1 MKTVNGKRILITG
14 AAMGMGKMYA
24 QLSVQEKAS
33 ALVLWDVNSEALVNS
48 AKELRSDSTQIFT
61 DVVDVSDLEKV
72 RDATSKIESQLG
84 GIDIIINNAGI
95 VRGKYFWEHD
105 PKSDIEAIMAVNA
118 LGPMYIT
125 RFLLPNMLSDRSG
138 DFRIVNISS
147 AAGLIS
153 NPKMS
158 VYCASKWAETGW
170 SDSLRLELLQSGF
183 GHIKVT
189 TVNPAYIS
197 TGMFEGV
204 KGMLF
209 TPILSPEY
217 VTSKVW
223 ESMKKGNSRLLL
235 PWTIYLSNGL
245 RGILP
250 ISIFDW
256 IADKIFGVYKTM
268 EDFKG
273 RS

>member
-1 MKTVNGKRILITG
+1 MKTVKGKRILITG
-14 AAMGMGKMYA
+14 AAMGMGKIYA
-24 QLSVQEKAS
+24 ALSVQEKAAS
-33 ALVLWDVNSEALVNS
+33 LVLWDLDSKALR
-48 AKELRSDSTQIFT
+48 ATEKDLKSDTTKIYT
-61 DVVDVSDLEKV
+61 EVVDVSDREKI
-72 RDATSKIESQLG
+72 RKAASKIESQLG
-84 GIDIIINNAGI
+84 GVDIIINNAGI

-105 PKSDIEAIMAVNA
+105 PESDIEATMSVNA

-125 RFLLPNMLSDRSG
+125 RFLLPKMLSDRSG

-147 AAGLIS
+147 AAGLLS

-170 SDSLRLELLQSGF
+170 SDSLRLELLQSGY

-223 ESMKKGNSRLLL
+223 KAMKEGKPRLLL
-235 PWTIYLSNGL
+235 PWTIYLSNAL

-250 ISIFDW
+250 LPVFDW
-256 IADKIFGVYKTM
+256 IADKIFGVYRTM
-268 EDFKG
+268 ENFKG
-273 RS
+273 RN

>member
-1 MKTVNGKRILITG
+1 MKTVKGKRILITG
-14 AAMGMGKMYA
+14 AAMGMGKIYA
-24 QLSVQEKAS
+24 ELSVQENAS
-33 ALVLWDVNSEALVNS
+33 ALVLWDVNSKVLLNT
-48 AKELRSDSTQIFT
+48 AKQLRSDTTKIFT
-61 DVVDVSDLEKV
+61 DTVDVSDLEKV
-72 RDATSKIESQLG
+72 RKAVSRIEAQLG
-84 GIDIIINNAGI
+84 GIDILINNAGI
-95 VRGKYFWEHD
+95 VKGKYFWEHD
-105 PKSDIEAIMAVNA
+105 PKSDIETTMAINT
-118 LGPMYIT
+118 LGPMYST
-125 RFLLPNMLSDRSG
+125 RFLLPKMLSERTG
-138 DFRIVNISS
+138 EFRIVNISS

-170 SDSLRLELLQSGF
+170 SDSLRLELLQAGY

-209 TPILSPEY
+209 TPILTPEY

-223 ESMKKGNSRLLL
+223 NAMKKGKPRLLL
-235 PWTIYLSNGL
+235 PWTIYLSNAL

-250 ISIFDW
+250 ISVFDW

-268 EDFKG
+268 EGFKG

>member
-1 MKTVNGKRILITG
+1 MKTVKGKRILITG
-14 AAMGMGKMYA
+14 AAMGMGKIYA
-24 QLSVQEKAS
+24 QRSIQENAS
-33 ALVLWDVNSEALVNS
+33 ALVLWDVNSKALLNS
-48 AKELRSDSTQIFT
+48 AKELRSTTTNIIT
-61 DVVDVSDLEKV
+61 DIVDVSNREEIRK
-72 RDATSKIESQLG
+72 ATSKIESKLG

-105 PKSDIEAIMAVNA
+105 PKSDIEATIAINT

-125 RFLLPNMLSDRSG
+125 RFLLPKMLSDKSG

-147 AAGLIS
+147 AAGLVS

-170 SDSLRLELLQSGF
+170 SDSLRLELIQAGF

-223 ESMKKGNSRLLL
+223 QAMKKGKPRLLL
-235 PWTIYLSNGL
+235 PWTIYLSNAL
-245 RGILP
+245 KGILP
-250 ISIFDW
+250 ISVFDW

>member
-1 MKTVNGKRILITG
+1 MKTVKGKRILITG
-14 AAMGMGKMYA
+14 AAMGMGKIYA
-24 QLSVQEKAS
+24 KLSVQEKAS
-33 ALVLWDVNSEALVNS
+33 ALVLWDLNSKALS
-48 AKELRSDSTQIFT
+48 LTAKELKSDTTKIFT
-61 DVVDVSDLEKV
+61 EIVDISDREKI
-72 RDATSKIESQLG
+72 RKASSKIESQLG

-105 PKSDIEAIMAVNA
+105 PKSDIEATMAINA
-118 LGPMYIT
+118 LGPMYLT
-125 RFLLPNMLSDRSG
+125 RFLLPKMLSDKSG
-138 DFRIVNISS
+138 EFRIVNISS

-170 SDSLRLELLQSGF
+170 SDSLRLELLQAGY
-183 GHIKVT
+183 GNIKVT

-209 TPILSPEY
+209 TPILTPEY

-223 ESMKKGNSRLLL
+223 DAMKKGKPRLLL
-235 PWTIYLSNGL
+235 PWTIYLSNAL

-250 ISIFDW
+250 ISFFDW
-256 IADKIFGVYKTM
+256 IADNIFGVYKTM
-268 EDFKG
+268 ENFKG

>member
-33 ALVLWDVNSEALVNS
+33 ALVLWDVNSEALVNF

>member
-1 MKTVNGKRILITG
+1 MKTVKGKRILITG
-14 AAMGMGKMYA
+14 AAMGMGKIYA
-24 QLSVQEKAS
+24 ELSVQEKAS
-33 ALVLWDVNSEALVNS
+33 AIVLWDLNSEALS
-48 AKELRSDSTQIFT
+48 LTAKELKSDTTKILT
-61 DVVDVSDLEKV
+61 EVIDVSDLEKI
-72 RDATSKIESQLG
+72 RKASSRIESELG

-105 PKSDIEAIMAVNA
+105 PKSDIEKTMSVNV
-118 LGPMYIT
+118 LGPMYLT
-125 RFLLPNMLSDRSG
+125 RFLLPKMLADKSR

-183 GHIKVT
+183 GHVKVM

-209 TPILSPEY
+209 TPILSPKY
-217 VTSKVW
+217 VTTKVW
-223 ESMKKGNSRLLL
+223 NAMKKGKPRLLL
-235 PWTIYLSNGL
+235 PWTIYLSNAL
-245 RGILP
+245 KGILP
-250 ISIFDW
+250 ISVFDW
-256 IADKIFGVYKTM
+256 IADKIFGVYNTM
-268 EDFKG
+268 ENFKG

>member
-1 MKTVNGKRILITG
+1 MKTVKGKRILITG
-14 AAMGMGKMYA
+14 AAMGMGKIYA
-24 QLSVQEKAS
+24 ALSVQEKAAS
-33 ALVLWDVNSEALVNS
+33 LVLWDLDSKALSVTE
-48 AKELRSDSTQIFT
+48 KDLKSDTTKIYT
-61 DVVDVSDLEKV
+61 EVVDVSDREKI
-72 RDATSKIESQLG
+72 RKAASKIESQLG
-84 GIDIIINNAGI
+84 GVDIIINNAGI

-105 PKSDIEAIMAVNA
+105 PESDIEATMSVNA

-125 RFLLPNMLSDRSG
+125 RFLLPKMLSDRSG

-147 AAGLIS
+147 AAGLLS

-170 SDSLRLELLQSGF
+170 SDSLRLELLQSGY

-223 ESMKKGNSRLLL
+223 KAMKEGKPRLLL
-235 PWTIYLSNGL
+235 PWTIYLSNAL

-250 ISIFDW
+250 LPVFDW
-256 IADKIFGVYKTM
+256 IADKIFGVYRTM
-268 EDFKG
+268 ENFKG
-273 RS
+273 RN